1 MKRTLLLTIAIGTL
15 AGTAALQA
23 QSVQQADQLI
33 SRDVP
38 STVEKVSLPEIA
50 LDKSMT
56 DFVVPVSTSM
66 IDAKNKLVGFQGDFT
81 FDERVITFQDPVI
94 QKAGITG
101 GNWNVSGN
109 VLPGQGPIRILRISA
124 FANDFAPLNGSG
136 TLFELRLRR
145 VAKGGETTVLQWKP
159 APDNFIFI
167 DADLNTQ
174 KPMAEVS
181 GNAGP
186 KSATSKK

>member
-66 IDAKNKLVGFQGDFT
+66 IDAKNKLVGLLS
-81 FDERVITFQDPVI
+81 
-94 QKAGITG
+94 QKLAPEKM
-101 GNWNVSGN
+101 SASS
-109 VLPGQGPIRILRISA
+109 PSRIPS
-124 FANDFAPLNGSG
+124 
-136 TLFELRLRR
+136 
-145 VAKGGETTVLQWKP
+145 
-159 APDNFIFI
+159 
-167 DADLNTQ
+167 
-174 KPMAEVS
+174 
-181 GNAGP
+181 
-186 KSATSKK
+186 SKKPESRAVTGMFPETSSQVRDPFASFEFRRSRMISRR